1 MFLICFNV
9 LSPSS
14 FENIATKWH
23 PEIKHH
29 CPESPIVLVGM
40 YSRFQSKVRLMCQ
53 LDDFLMFVS
62 GTKIDLRDDKETVAE
77 LARKGYSP
85 IKREQALKVAN
96 KIKAYTYVECS
107 ALTQKGLK
115 QVRHSAVSLL
125 NAFVIGLNVRV
136 DILCICCRCLKNVFV
151 PY

>member
-1 MFLICFNV
+1 M
-9 LSPSS
+9 
-14 FENIATKWH
+14 
-23 PEIKHH
+23 
-29 CPESPIVLVGM
+29 
-40 YSRFQSKVRLMCQ
+40 
-53 LDDFLMFVS
+53 
-62 GTKIDLRDDKETVAE
+62 RDDKETVAE

>member
-1 MFLICFNV
+1 
-9 LSPSS
+9 
-14 FENIATKWH
+14 
-23 PEIKHH
+23 
-29 CPESPIVLVGM
+29 M

-115 QVRHSAVSLL
+115 QVRHSAVYFALM
-125 NAFVIGLNVRV
+125 RV
-136 DILCICCRCLKNVFV
+136 L
-151 PY
+151 